1 MALTAA
7 RTELNVSLVGEDETI
22 KMLEDA
28 KKRMSDLEA
37 RTRSLTGATKAQ
49 TEAAAAQT
57 STLASTN
64 SALVGMAKKTE
75 GVVEGVDKVKGAF
88 EKVVGVVGFATMA
101 VSAAVA
107 AYGFLQEAMSGAE
120 KEAAALKAELKRQN
134 VVMEETKKLTTELAA
149 ARQKAVEGTRAGGS
163 ALIQEQLRLAELEK
177 NAELAA
183 SLRRQLEHTQQM
195 NRVTELREQIAAKT
209 KEQIDADNQVRES
222 SARLAQFEAEV
233 REKRAQVEQLTLEL
247 TKRRAEAEEAL
258 ANDSYAAGVINAAQL
273 EGIEGT
279 ERRIANL
286 KTEITAITNGTLVPE
301 RERFKTA
308 MDTVKALREQRF
320 TMSGLLGVVQQVA
333 DAMKKA
339 AGAAAQAE
347 NPEEAKPKRTGGGGG
362 GKSKLE
368 REREKREREFE
379 RRKFLRE
386 LFEEDNAI
394 EAARA
399 RVAAQANLGAE
410 VLAEQESLRTR
421 IASELATLP
430 KGSAFETLRK
440 ELEKQLGELE
450 KVAVTG
456 MQDISFARM
465 FDDYDPDIVNKVLDG
480 HEKEA
485 LAVAKVK
492 DALADLNEMRATS
505 IAEADKMREAI
516 ERAMPADVVSQF
528 ATGIES
534 LQAMSVEAFGEIST
548 VLGQVQ
554 ANLAKYKEGQQGLT
568 ASIVGS
574 SGAIAGAVA
583 KQVGGVKAEA
593 AVRAVFETAM
603 GFANLGNPALAAGH
617 FTAAAMFG
625 GLATGLVK
633 PAAGSGSSAGGQ
645 KAPAAPAA
653 KSRDMG
659 GSSSGGTVT
668 NVYNLNTGIVD
679 GQSTAMAFR
688 RAEMTARNT
697 GMASAGGW

>member
-88 EKVVGVVGFATMA
+88 EKVVGVIGFATMA

-120 KEAAALKAELKRQN
+120 KEAAALKAEMKRQN
-134 VVMEETKKLTTELAA
+134 VVMEETKKLTAELAA
-149 ARQKAVEGTRAGGS
+149 VRQKAVEGTRAGGS

-195 NRVTELREQIAAKT
+195 NRATELREQIAAKT
-209 KEQIDADNQVRES
+209 KEQIDADNQIRES

-233 REKRAQVEQLTLEL
+233 RQKNAQVEELTLQLT
-247 TKRRAEAEEAL
+247 KQRAAAEEAL
-258 ANDSYAAGVINAAQL
+258 ANDSVAAGLVNAAQL
-273 EGIEGT
+273 EGIEAT

-301 RERFKTA
+301 RERYKTA
-308 MDTVKALREQRF
+308 QDTVKALREQRF
-320 TMSGLLGVVQQVA
+320 TMTGLLGVVQQVA

-339 AGAAAQAE
+339 SSAAPTE
-347 NPEEAKPKRTGGGGG
+347 TPEEAKPKRTGGGGG
-362 GKSKLE
+362 KSKQE

-386 LFEEDNAI
+386 LSEEDDAI

-440 ELEKQLGELE
+440 ELQKQLGELE

-456 MQDISFARM
+456 MENISFARM

-480 HEKEA
+480 HEREA
-485 LAVAKVK
+485 LAIAKVK
-492 DALADLNEMRATS
+492 DALADLNDTRATA

-574 SGAIAGAVA
+574 AGAIAGAVA

-633 PAAGSGSSAGGQ
+633 PAGGSGSGAGGQ

-659 GSSSGGTVT
+659 GGSSGGTVT

>member
-88 EKVVGVVGFATMA
+88 EKVVGVIGFATMA

-120 KEAAALKAELKRQN
+120 KEAAALKAEMKRQN
-134 VVMEETKKLTTELAA
+134 VVMEETKKLTAELAA
-149 ARQKAVEGTRAGGS
+149 VRQKAVEGTRAGGS

-195 NRVTELREQIAAKT
+195 NRATELREQIAAKT
-209 KEQIDADNQVRES
+209 KETIDADNQIRES

-233 REKRAQVEQLTLEL
+233 RQKNAQVEELTLQLT
-247 TKRRAEAEEAL
+247 KQRAAAEEAL
-258 ANDSYAAGVINAAQL
+258 ANDSVAAGLVNAAQL
-273 EGIEGT
+273 EGIEAT

-308 MDTVKALREQRF
+308 QDTVKALREQRF
-320 TMSGLLGVVQQVA
+320 TMTGLLGVVQQVA

-339 AGAAAQAE
+339 SSAAPTE
-347 NPEEAKPKRTGGGGG
+347 TPEEAKPKRTGGGGG
-362 GKSKLE
+362 KSKQE

-386 LFEEDNAI
+386 LSEEDDAI

-399 RVAAQANLGAE
+399 RVAAQANLGLE

-440 ELEKQLGELE
+440 ELQKQLGELE

-456 MQDISFARM
+456 MENISFARM

-480 HEKEA
+480 HEREA

-505 IAEADKMREAI
+505 IAEAEKMREAI

-633 PAAGSGSSAGGQ
+633 PAGGSGSGAGGQ

-653 KSRDMG
+653 KSRDMSG
-659 GSSSGGTVT
+659 GSSGGTVT